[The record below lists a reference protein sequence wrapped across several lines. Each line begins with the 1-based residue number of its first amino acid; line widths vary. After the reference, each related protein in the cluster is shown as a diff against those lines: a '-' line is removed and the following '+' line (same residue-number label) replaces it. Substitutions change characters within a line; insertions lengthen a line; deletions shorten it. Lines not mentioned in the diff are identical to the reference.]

1 MILSSPSLL
10 KLQELLKQESAIL
23 IEGLWES
30 PKAALLA
37 QIFKTAQ
44 KNILFISTEMKEVKI
59 LEDLTLFGQ
68 FPIFE
73 FPSWETL
80 PEEKILPSPDI
91 VGKRLEI
98 LHRLSMATEPHILF
112 CPLQAALQ
120 PLPSLHSIQA
130 SCCTWRV
137 GDEVAFSSLPKKLA
151 HLGYRK
157 EVVTTDKG
165 EFSLR
170 GGILDLFPISS
181 KEPFRLDFFGDQIER
196 IRTFDPSSQKST
208 GRVASFFLEPASEID
223 LLKKES
229 APATLFDYLKEKT
242 LIIFDELLDI
252 EDRYI
257 ALKKSP
263 SLLTF
268 ERLLKI
274 TAFLQKLFWTSYP
287 IEELSEISG
296 GKEQPLTFSLLNHT
310 LTAKRWRHPFLH
322 LNELFTPFD
331 NRGAENP
338 DELLLGLKRSLQDF
352 DMTFLSSTESEE
364 RALKERLK
372 ESAVVL
378 SERCSF
384 QRGYLSSG
392 FGFLDTPAVLFPMTE
407 LTKRFKTRRTPWRAA
422 SHTPAAEFHELAL
435 GDLVVHFHNGIGK
448 YLGTEEKINHL
459 NLKSE
464 FLVIEYAEGSKLFV
478 PISQSY
484 LVSRYIGAKD
494 ELPSLHLLGS
504 KRWQRTKEKSQ
515 KALVGYAQDLLRLQ
529 ASRELHGGFSF
540 PEESLDFNLFEEEFP
555 FEETEDQKAA
565 ILKIKEEM
573 ASSRAM
579 DRLVCGDVGY
589 GKTEV
594 AMRAAFKAVVDGKKQ
609 AAVLVPTTVLALQHF
624 ETFSER
630 MANFPVVIRM
640 ISRFRTQKEI
650 QETLKGVKEGSV
662 DILIGT
668 SRLLSKDIA
677 FKDLGLLIIDEE
689 QRFGVRAKERL
700 KNLKLGVDCLA
711 LSATPIPRTLYLSLI
726 GAKAISTINTPP
738 YDRLPIKTIIAER
751 SDSLIQTALLRELA
765 RDGQAFFIHNRVE
778 SIYHVSSEIQRLL
791 PEAKILTAHG
801 RMAAEEIDA
810 IFHAFKAKEAQI
822 LVSTTIIENGIDI
835 PNANTI
841 LIDRAHQFGLA
852 DLYQLRGR
860 VGRWN
865 RPAYAYFLLPEKRL
879 LPEIVKRRLNALVE
893 ASGFGGGIKI
903 AMRDLEI
910 RGAGDILGTEQSGHV
925 SSIGFHLYCKLLK
938 RTIEALRKK
947 SSPTFTETKLEI
959 SFDARLPEEYV
970 SDASLRMEL
979 YHRLGEATSLQ
990 EVDALLEEIRDR
1002 FGPPPDPVIWLTR
1015 MARLRILAN
1024 QRGLSLL
1031 KIEPRTLTLHTQ
1043 GGEKR
1048 SWPMIQKQDPAAVE
1062 EYVVKMLETLPVR
1075 EV

>member
-1 MILSSPSLL
+1 
-10 KLQELLKQESAIL
+10 
-23 IEGLWES
+23 
-30 PKAALLA
+30 
-37 QIFKTAQ
+37 
-44 KNILFISTEMKEVKI
+44 
-59 LEDLTLFGQ
+59 
-68 FPIFE
+68 
-73 FPSWETL
+73 
-80 PEEKILPSPDI
+80 
-91 VGKRLEI
+91 
-98 LHRLSMATEPHILF
+98 
-112 CPLQAALQ
+112 
-120 PLPSLHSIQA
+120 
-130 SCCTWRV
+130 
-137 GDEVAFSSLPKKLA
+137 
-151 HLGYRK
+151 
-157 EVVTTDKG
+157 
-165 EFSLR
+165 
-170 GGILDLFPISS
+170 
-181 KEPFRLDFFGDQIER
+181 
-196 IRTFDPSSQKST
+196 
-208 GRVASFFLEPASEID
+208 
-223 LLKKES
+223 
-229 APATLFDYLKEKT
+229 
-242 LIIFDELLDI
+242 
-252 EDRYI
+252 
-257 ALKKSP
+257 
-263 SLLTF
+263 
-268 ERLLKI
+268 
-274 TAFLQKLFWTSYP
+274 
-287 IEELSEISG
+287 
-296 GKEQPLTFSLLNHT
+296 
-310 LTAKRWRHPFLH
+310 
-322 LNELFTPFD
+322 
-331 NRGAENP
+331 
-338 DELLLGLKRSLQDF
+338 
-352 DMTFLSSTESEE
+352 MTFLSSTESEE

-668 SRLLSKDIA
+668 SRLLSKDIS

-1024 QRGLSLL
+1024 HRGLSLL